1 MSKRLELFEEVLD
14 IINNEYVTNMYVSK
28 VDVELTINS
37 LKYTMED
44 LDYVFD
50 SLVLLGMLYTE
61 KIFVCSQC
69 GSKVT
74 NSPDILL
81 DGLEY
86 CGKCDEHNEYDE
98 EIEYKV
104 KGL

>member
-44 LDYVFD
+44 LDCVFD
-50 SLVLLGMLYTE
+50 SLVMLSMLYTE

-69 GSKVT
+69 GSRIT
-74 NSPDILL
+74 DSPDILL

-86 CGKCDEHNEYDE
+86 CEHCDENNMYDE